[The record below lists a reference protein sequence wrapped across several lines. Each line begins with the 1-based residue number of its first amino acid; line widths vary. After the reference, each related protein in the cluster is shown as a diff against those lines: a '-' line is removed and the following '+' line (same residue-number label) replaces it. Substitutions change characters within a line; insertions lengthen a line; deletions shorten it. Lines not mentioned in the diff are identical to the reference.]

1 MFVEGPEQSF
11 WHCFEDV
18 TNWWRWGGG
27 GGFEWDFRFGQKKIG
42 GFGQKLGWELGFGSP
57 S

>member
-27 GGFEWDFRFGQKKIG
+27 GGGLNGISDLDKK
-42 GFGQKLGWELGFGSP
+42 KLEDLDKN
-57 S
+57 